1 MRSRH
6 AQRHLAETGWFHAVE
21 GDVTFIRRRGTVVA
35 STQDGQA
42 SARLSEPPS
51 GVDAVHPLAR
61 VIPADAV
68 AAAAVH
74 DGAAVF
80 AALPFAAELKDGLGL
95 ETSTLAGSAPRDAV
109 LYARPSI
116 PAATVTLVAA
126 GDDVGAARRIMREL
140 APNSTGVPGTV
151 GRVPATDVSL
161 GPIDLYYGRTGHTV
175 FVTDDPAAKLVPGGD
190 ALEPEGLPAETRAWA
205 YLDVPRG
212 LPALESLAALA
223 GTQLSPA
230 FVRKLAGLR
239 TLLAY
244 RTRGALTVA
253 IR

>member
-1 MRSRH
+1 M
-6 AQRHLAETGWFHAVE
+6 
-21 GDVTFIRRRGTVVA
+21 TFIRRRGTVAA

-190 ALEPEGLPAETRAWA
+190 ALEPEGLPAETQAWA
-205 YLDVPRG
+205 YLGVPRG
-212 LPALESLAALA
+212 RPALESLAALA